1 MLRFHRGKSPP
12 ERVRGWTR
20 MNGNPSGKHA
30 PHGRLSRSGAA
41 ARLRAK
47 ADRPELIG
55 RTPMVG
61 LSRFGAGP
69 GRLFVNLESRNLGG
83 SIEDRVALGG

>member
-1 MLRFHRGKSPP
+1 
-12 ERVRGWTR
+12 
-20 MNGNPSGKHA
+20 
-30 PHGRLSRSGAA
+30 
-41 ARLRAK
+41 
-47 ADRPELIG
+47 
-55 RTPMVG
+55 MVG